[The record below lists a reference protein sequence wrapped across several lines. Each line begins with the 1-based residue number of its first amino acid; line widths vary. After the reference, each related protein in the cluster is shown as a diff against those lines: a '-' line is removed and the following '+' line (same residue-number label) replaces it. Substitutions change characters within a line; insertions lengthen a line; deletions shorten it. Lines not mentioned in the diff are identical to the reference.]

1 MMAEALEDP
10 AVVERFIRQLDSSLD
25 LVILQVSLGQSN
37 GFPGSPGPDQIFS
50 SKFDLRPFYKI

>member
-37 GFPGSPGPDQIFS
+37 GFPGSPGPDQIF
-50 SKFDLRPFYKI
+50 